1 MSAID
6 KERAKKLIVNE
17 VRVVREYLEVF
28 LDDLPGMPPE

>member
-28 LDDLPGMPPE
+28 LDDLPGLPPE